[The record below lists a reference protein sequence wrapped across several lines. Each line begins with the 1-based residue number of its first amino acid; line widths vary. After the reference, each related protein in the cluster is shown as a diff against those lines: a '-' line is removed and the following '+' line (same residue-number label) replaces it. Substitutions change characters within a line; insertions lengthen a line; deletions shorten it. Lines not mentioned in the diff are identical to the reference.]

1 MTRHLSEN
9 QLEDLIHDGMHKLD
23 PLMRLHFEQCEF
35 CQGKMDS
42 QSRIDRLLKN
52 LRPQASGTEL
62 YQHTLSRLEI
72 LERKDK
78 KDWWFIIA
86 MGLLVVIALYVL
98 IVYPQIGLSEKGEMI
113 PPQIDTGL
121 GVLLEDIRQI
131 INLPAQ
137 AWLAGLSID
146 LGYVVVSLFALI
158 VLMFYFF
165 VDHYFKPR
173 IQHKSG

>member
-9 QLEDLIHDGMHKLD
+9 QLEDLIHNGKHGLN

-35 CQGKMDS
+35 CQGNLES
-42 QSRIDRLLKN
+42 HSRIDHLLKK
-52 LRPQASGTEL
+52 LRPESSSPEL
-62 YQHTLSRLEI
+62 YKFSLSRLHI

-86 MGLLVVIALYVL
+86 MGLLVVIALFVL
-98 IVYPQIGLSEKGEMI
+98 IVYPQIGLSEKGEL
-113 PPQIDTGL
+113 PVPQTPNGL
-121 GVLLEDIRQI
+121 SVFLEDIRQTI
-131 INLPAQ
+131 DLPAQ
-137 AWLAGLSID
+137 DWFTGISFD
-146 LGYVVVSLFALI
+146 SGFVVVFLFALI